1 MSNFNLKSST
11 TITIVSIFPIIKF
24 YKSALAR
31 PQVARDN
38 LGEPVG
44 QWRKQ
49 ITLKFLI
56 RFLIT
61 KSLERSLTY
70 HEADMFSNVR

>member
-1 MSNFNLKSST
+1 MSNFNLKPST

-38 LGEPVG
+38 LGEP
-44 QWRKQ
+44 
-49 ITLKFLI
+49 I
-56 RFLIT
+56 
-61 KSLERSLTY
+61 
-70 HEADMFSNVR
+70 NVRVRNI

>member
-24 YKSALAR
+24 YKSALAQ

-38 LGEPVG
+38 LGGPV
-44 QWRKQ
+44 
-49 ITLKFLI
+49 
-56 RFLIT
+56 
-61 KSLERSLTY
+61 
-70 HEADMFSNVR
+70 NVRVKNIYFFFRSCTCLFIYNFIIRKDYPIYK